1 MNHLSCVIAFGFEW
15 QPCAT
20 DKEEIS
26 NRSKWWPGR
35 SGELPLSQGDRGGMW
50 VHTLFLRDRA
60 PFPGLE
66 CEREELTSVL
76 GPLLPIA
83 TCILV
88 WALLQLSA
96 VLLSHRWCVLCPS
109 QRWLESERVGGVR
122 VHPGHN
128 RGTAPSEFPEQL
140 SCYLLLFLR
149 GPQAL
154 CILLPPLLDTG
165 SLREPHLLYSTDAH
179 CLGFASRVS

>member
-1 MNHLSCVIAFGFEW
+1 MNDLSCVIAFGFEW
-15 QPCAT
+15 QPCAI
-20 DKEEIS
+20 DREEIS
-26 NRSKWWPGR
+26 NCSKWWHGG
-35 SGELPLSQGDRGGMW
+35 SGELPLSQDDRGGMW
-50 VHTLFLRDRA
+50 VHTSFLRDRA

-66 CEREELTSVL
+66 CEREELISVL

-96 VLLSHRWCVLCPS
+96 VLVSHRWDVLSPS
-109 QRWLESERVGGVR
+109 QRGLESEWVGGVS
-122 VHPGHN
+122 VHPGRN
-128 RGTAPSEFPEQL
+128 RGTVPSEFPEQL

-154 CILLPPLLDTG
+154 HILLPPLLDTG

-179 CLGFASRVS
+179 CLGFASHVS